1 MDNMATG
8 WIVGVPSYNKGAL
21 DVTDLFLM
29 EEYVRWWQKI
39 MVVATL
45 PMQVLIQAELAL
57 VAVTHCA

>member
-1 MDNMATG
+1 MY
-8 WIVGVPSYNKGAL
+8 PPNKGAL